1 MANYCYPTF
10 ESRESCYKKQQK
22 KKESYKKRGHRQM
35 TKNAYKGMLQTK
47 GINQNS
53 KEATGLQRWW

>member
-10 ESRESCYKKQQK
+10 ESRESCYKTNKQK
-22 KKESYKKRGHRQM
+22 KKRGHRQM
-35 TKNAYKGMLQTK
+35 TKNVYKGMLQTK

>member
-1 MANYCYPTF
+1 
-10 ESRESCYKKQQK
+10 
-22 KKESYKKRGHRQM
+22 M
-35 TKNAYKGMLQTK
+35 TKNVYKGMLQTK

>member
-10 ESRESCYKKQQK
+10 ESRESCYKKQK

-35 TKNAYKGMLQTK
+35 TMNVYKGMLQSK